1 MAKMLMETKWEMHL
15 KLFWSNLEIMD
26 QIRQLE
32 VVPVNMVKKMN
43 SVHHFWVIRISKIIM
58 VK

>member
-1 MAKMLMETKWEMHL
+1 MAKMETETKWEMHL

-26 QIRQLE
+26 QTRQLV

-43 SVHHFWVIRISKIIM
+43 
-58 VK
+58 